1 MFLEVLGRR
10 EGMPGGDVGAPKE
23 GGALDRGT
31 VQVSASDF
39 VLLFKGIEK
48 TMEETKIMAMCC
60 GILEHI

>member
-1 MFLEVLGRR
+1 
-10 EGMPGGDVGAPKE
+10 MPGGDVGAPKE